1 VGGEEKIEF
10 QKKKNWSLRS
20 GKQRKLGRG
29 QGENKVERKNG
40 DQGLGFRVPLK
51 SWGWVGVHLVGF
63 VMFWPTVEKLLN
75 IEHCF
80 HWKFI

>member
-1 VGGEEKIEF
+1 
-10 QKKKNWSLRS
+10 LRS

-51 SWGWVGVHLVGF
+51 SWG
-63 VMFWPTVEKLLN
+63 
-75 IEHCF
+75 
-80 HWKFI
+80 